1 MVQESCFRALYAS
14 QRAVITRPLLHSCVE
29 ATMPNQRAAVIFLL
43 AASVLFGQAPTRM
56 LPGVQPF
63 VAVDSPVVTLTHV
76 RVIDGTGGAVQEEQT
91 IIINRGKIQ
100 AVGPS
105 SRITPPSGAKV
116 MDLAGQTVIPG
127 LIGMHQHLHYP
138 SGGGIPMY
146 PLHAFSFPRLYL
158 GCGVTTMR
166 TAGSMEPYTELSV
179 KHFIDTGRMPGPK
192 IDVTGP
198 FLEGAPATVPQMYE
212 LKSPEDARKLVEYWA
227 GVGVTSFKAFMHIT
241 RAQLAAA
248 VEEAH
253 KHKIKVTGHL
263 CAVGFREAAAI
274 GIDNLEHG
282 IIVDTEFMPG
292 KKPDVC
298 PGGDSRSVL
307 AKLDM
312 QSGPVQDMIK
322 DLVQR
327 KVAITSTLAVFEAG
341 HPDRPPLQPRM
352 LDAMTPQAAVSYLS
366 ARARAAENPDP
377 LDVATLKKEMEFE
390 YAFVKAGGQLM
401 AGADPSGNG
410 GALAGFADQRN
421 IVLLV
426 EAGFTLPEAI
436 RIYTLNAA
444 QYLGEADRIG
454 TIGAGK
460 AADLVVINGDPT
472 KKITDIEKMTI
483 VFRDGVGYDTQKLI
497 KSVDHAVGM
506 Y

>member
-1 MVQESCFRALYAS
+1 
-14 QRAVITRPLLHSCVE
+14 
-29 ATMPNQRAAVIFLL
+29 MPNQRAAVIFLS
-43 AASVLFGQAPTRM
+43 AASMLFGQPRIGM

-63 VAVDSPVVTLTHV
+63 VAVDSPLVALTHV
-76 RVIDGTGGAVQEEQT
+76 RVIDGTGGAVQEDRT
-91 IIINRGKIQ
+91 IIINQGKIQ

-105 SRITPPSGAKV
+105 SQITLPAGAKV
-116 MDLAGQTVIPG
+116 MELAGHTVIPG
-127 LIGMHQHLHYP
+127 LIGMHQHMFYP

-146 PLHAFSFPRLYL
+146 PEHAFSFPRLYL

-166 TAGSMEPYTELSV
+166 TGGAMEPYTDLRV
-179 KHFIDTGRMPGPK
+179 KNLIDAGRMPGPK

-212 LKSPEDARKLVEYWA
+212 LKGPEDARKMVEYWA

-241 RAQLAAA
+241 RAELAAA

-282 IIVDTEFMPG
+282 LIVDTEFMPG

-298 PGGDSRSVL
+298 PDGDGRPVL
-307 AKLDM
+307 AKLDI
-312 QSGPVQDMIK
+312 QGGPVQDMIK

-327 KVAITSTLAVFEAG
+327 NVAITSTLAVFEAVQ
-341 HPDRPPLQPRM
+341 PERPPLETRM
-352 LDAMTPQAAVSYLS
+352 LDAMTPLAAVSYLS
-366 ARARAAENPDP
+366 TRAREAEYADP
-377 LDVATLKKEMEFE
+377 LRAATLKKEMEFE
-390 YAFVKAGGQLM
+390 YAFVKAGGQLL
-401 AGADPSGNG
+401 AGADPTGNG

-426 EAGFTLPEAI
+426 EAGFTPAEAI

-454 TIGAGK
+454 TIAEGK
-460 AADLVVINGDPT
+460 AADLVVINGDPS
-472 KKITDIEKMTI
+472 KKITDIEKMTV
-483 VFRDGVGYDTQKLI
+483 VFRNGVGYDTQKLI
-497 KSVDHAVGM
+497 KSVDHTVGL

>member
-1 MVQESCFRALYAS
+1 
-14 QRAVITRPLLHSCVE
+14 
-29 ATMPNQRAAVIFLL
+29 MPNQQAAIIFSL
-43 AASVLFGQAPTRM
+43 AACLLSGQPQYGM
-56 LPGVQPF
+56 YPGIKPF
-63 VAVDSPVVTLTHV
+63 VAVDSPVIALTHV
-76 RVIDGTGGAVQEEQT
+76 RVIDGSGGSVQEERT
-91 IIINRGKIQ
+91 VIINHGKIQ
-100 AVGPS
+100 AVGPAS
-105 SRITPPSGAKV
+105 QLVPPTGAKV
-116 MDLAGQTVIPG
+116 MDLTGYTVIPG
-127 LIGMHQHLHYP
+127 LIGMHQHMFYP

-146 PLHAFSFPRLYL
+146 PEHAFSFPRLYL

-166 TAGSMEPYTELSV
+166 TGGSMEPYTDLRI
-179 KHFIDTGRMPGPK
+179 KNLIDAGRMPGPK
-192 IDVTGP
+192 MHVTGP
-198 FLEGAPATVPQMYE
+198 YLEGAPATVPQMHE
-212 LKSPEDARKLVEYWA
+212 LKDPEDARKLVEYWA
-227 GVGVTSFKAFMHIT
+227 GLGVTSFKAFMHVT

-282 IIVDTEFMPG
+282 IIVDTEFTPG

-298 PGGDSRSVL
+298 PDGDTRDAL
-307 AKLDM
+307 AKLDI
-312 QSGPVQDMIK
+312 QSSPVQDLIN

-341 HPDRPPLQPRM
+341 HPERPPLQSRV
-352 LDAMTPQAAVSYLS
+352 LDALTPQAAVSYLS
-366 ARARAAENPDP
+366 DRARAAEYADP
-377 LDVATLKKEMEFE
+377 LRAATLKKEMEFE

-401 AGADPSGNG
+401 AGADPTGNG

-421 IVLLV
+421 IMLLV
-426 EAGFTLPEAI
+426 EAGFTPAQAI

-454 TIGAGK
+454 SIAEGK
-460 AADLVVINGDPT
+460 AADLVVIHGDPST
-472 KKITDIEKMTI
+472 KISDIEKMTI

-497 KSVDHAVGM
+497 KSVDHAVGLH
-506 Y
+506 

>member
-1 MVQESCFRALYAS
+1 MMFS
-14 QRAVITRPLLHSCVE
+14 
-29 ATMPNQRAAVIFLL
+29 L
-43 AASVLFGQAPTRM
+43 AASVLFGQSPTRM
-56 LPGVQPF
+56 LPGVRPF
-63 VAVDSPVVTLTHV
+63 LAVDSPVVALTHV
-76 RVIDGTGGAVQEEQT
+76 RVIDGTGGAVQEDRT
-91 IIINRGKIQ
+91 IIINQGKIQ

-105 SRITPPSGAKV
+105 SQITLPADAKV
-116 MDLAGQTVIPG
+116 MDLTGKTVIPG

-146 PLHAFSFPRLYL
+146 PVHAFSFPRLYL

-166 TAGSMEPYTELSV
+166 TGGSMEPYTELRV
-179 KHFIDTGRMPGPK
+179 KNLIDTGGMPGPK
-192 IDVTGP
+192 IHVTGP
-198 FLEGAPATVPQMYE
+198 YLEGAPATVPQMYE

-227 GVGVTSFKAFMHIT
+227 SVGVTSFKAFMHIT

-292 KKPDVC
+292 KMPDVC
-298 PGGDSRSVL
+298 PGEDSRDVL
-307 AKLDM
+307 AKLDI
-312 QSGPVQDMIK
+312 QSGPVQDMIQ
-322 DLVQR
+322 DLVRR

-341 HPDRPPLQPRM
+341 QPDRPPLQSRM
-352 LDAMTPQAAVSYLS
+352 LDALTPQAAVSYLS
-366 ARARAAENPDP
+366 ARALAAEYPDP
-377 LDVATLKKEMEFE
+377 LDAAALKKEMEFE

-426 EAGFTLPEAI
+426 EAGFTPAEAI

-454 TIGAGK
+454 TIAEGK
-460 AADLVVINGDPT
+460 AADLIVINGDPS
-472 KKITDIEKMTI
+472 KKITDIEKMTV
-483 VFRDGVGYDTQKLI
+483 VFRDGVGYDSQKLI
-497 KSVDHAVGM
+497 KSVDHAVGLH
-506 Y
+506 

>member
-1 MVQESCFRALYAS
+1 
-14 QRAVITRPLLHSCVE
+14 
-29 ATMPNQRAAVIFLL
+29 MPNRRAALIFSL
-43 AASVLFGQAPTRM
+43 AASVLFGQPPTGMFSGTR
-56 LPGVQPF
+56 PF
-63 VAVDSPVVTLTHV
+63 VSVDSPVVALTHV
-76 RVIDGTGGAVQEEQT
+76 RVIDGTGGAVQEDRA
-91 IIINRGKIQ
+91 IIINHGKIQ

-105 SRITPPSGAKV
+105 STTTRPADAKV
-116 MDLAGQTVIPG
+116 MDLTGHTVIPG
-127 LIGMHQHLHYP
+127 LIGMHQHMFYP
-138 SGGGIPMY
+138 SGGGVPMY
-146 PLHAFSFPRLYL
+146 PEHAFSFPRLYL

-166 TAGSMEPYTELSV
+166 TGGAMEPYTDLRV
-179 KHFIDTGRMPGPK
+179 KNLIDTGLMPGPK
-192 IDVTGP
+192 IHVTGP
-198 FLEGAPATVPQMYE
+198 YLEGAPATVPQMYE

-227 GVGVTSFKAFMHIT
+227 SVGVTSFKAFMHIT

-282 IIVDTEFMPG
+282 IIVDTEFTPG

-298 PGGDSRSVL
+298 PGGDPRSVL

-312 QSGPVQDMIK
+312 NSGPVQDMIK

-327 KVAITSTLAVFEAG
+327 KVAITSTLAVFEAVQ
-341 HPDRPPLQPRM
+341 PDRPPLRQRM

-366 ARARAAENPDP
+366 SRAQAAENPDP
-377 LDVATLKKEMEFE
+377 LDKAILKKEMEFE

-401 AGADPSGNG
+401 AGADPTGNG

-426 EAGFTLPEAI
+426 EAGFTPAEAI

-444 QYLGEADRIG
+444 EYLGEADRIG
-454 TIGAGK
+454 TIAEGK
-460 AADLVVINGDPT
+460 AADLVVINGDPS
-472 KKITDIEKMTI
+472 KKISDIAKMTM
-483 VFRDGVGYDTQKLI
+483 VFRDGVGYDSQKLI
-497 KSVDHAVGM
+497 TSVDHAVGLH
-506 Y
+506 

>member
-1 MVQESCFRALYAS
+1 
-14 QRAVITRPLLHSCVE
+14 
-29 ATMPNQRAAVIFLL
+29 MPNQGAATIFVL
-43 AASVLFGQAPTRM
+43 AASGLFGQPPTRM

-63 VAVDSPVVTLTHV
+63 VTVDSPVAALTHV
-76 RVIDGTGGAVQEEQT
+76 RVIDGTGGAVQEDRT

-105 SRITPPSGAKV
+105 SRITLPEGAKV
-116 MDLAGQTVIPG
+116 MDLAGHTVIPG
-127 LIGMHQHLHYP
+127 LIGMHQHMFYP

-146 PLHAFSFPRLYL
+146 PEHAFSFPRLYL

-166 TAGSMEPYTELSV
+166 TGGSMEPYTDLRV
-179 KHFIDTGRMPGPK
+179 KNLIDTGRMPGPK
-192 IDVTGP
+192 IHVTGP
-198 FLEGAPATVPQMYE
+198 FLEGAPAMVPQMHE

-227 GVGVTSFKAFMHIT
+227 EVGVTSFKAFMHIT
-241 RAQLAAA
+241 RAQLSAA

-282 IIVDTEFMPG
+282 IIVDTEFIPG

-298 PGGDSRSVL
+298 PGGDSRNVL

-312 QSGPVQDMIK
+312 QSEAVQDMIK

-341 HPDRPPLQPRM
+341 HPERPPLQRRM
-352 LDAMTPQAAVSYLS
+352 LDALTPQAALSYLT
-366 ARARAAENPDP
+366 ARAQEAEITDP
-377 LDVATLKKEMEFE
+377 LRAATLKKEMEFE

-401 AGADPSGNG
+401 AGADPTGNG

-421 IVLLV
+421 LVLLV
-426 EAGFTLPEAI
+426 EAGFTPAEAI
-436 RIYTLNAA
+436 RIYTSNAA

-454 TIGAGK
+454 TIAEGK
-460 AADLVVINGDPT
+460 AADLVVINGDPS
-472 KKITDIEKMTI
+472 KKITDIEKMTV

-497 KSVDHAVGM
+497 KSVDHAVGL